1 MAGKKYNTTFRQ
13 LRQILNLIKD
23 NAKLIDVEWRNDRDD
38 VEDPIVYYGLNDEER
53 ARIAGID
60 FIDPNIIICFRV

>member
-23 NAKLIDVEWRNDRDD
+23 NAKLIDVE
-38 VEDPIVYYGLNDEER
+38 
-53 ARIAGID
+53 
-60 FIDPNIIICFRV
+60 